1 MPVARVNGITLAY
14 EEAGAGV
21 PLLFVHEFVG
31 DSKSW
36 HLQVRFFA
44 RRYRTITFNARGY
57 PPSAVPPKETD
68 YSQDIAV
75 EDIKGILDNL
85 KIDRAH
91 ICGLSMGAYSTLNFG
106 LRYPD
111 RVLSLTLA
119 GCGSGSFGDRAL
131 FLTECRR
138 AIERFEQNDMQ
149 KVADFY
155 TMGPTRVQFRDK
167 DPLGWQEFYD
177 QFVVQSASGHAL
189 TMRGVQMKRPT
200 IVELAPKFEKL
211 DVPVL
216 IIVGDEDDPCIES
229 SIFMKRKMP
238 AAGLIV
244 IPKSGHAVN
253 LEEPEIFNRE
263 LLNFLTAVE
272 SKRWHRRNPMSIGGA
287 GIFPVHLLEDQS
299 ETDGLAMTDN
309 TR

>member
-1 MPVARVNGITLAY
+1 MPVAKVNGVNLVY

-36 HLQVRFFA
+36 HLQVRYFA
-44 RRYRTITFNARGY
+44 RRYRTITFNARGF
-57 PPSAVPPKETD
+57 PPSDVPQSEAD

-75 EDIKGILDNL
+75 EDIKGILDHL
-85 KIDRAH
+85 EVEKAH
-91 ICGLSMGAYSTLNFG
+91 VCGLSMGAYSTLNFG
-106 LRYPD
+106 LRFPE

-119 GCGSGSFGDRAL
+119 GCGSGSFGDRLL
-131 FLTECRR
+131 FLTECER
-138 AIERFEQNDMQ
+138 AIACFEQNDMK

-155 TMGPTRVQFRDK
+155 TLGPTRVQFRDK

-177 QFVVQSASGHAL
+177 QFVLQSAQGHAL
-189 TMRGVQMKRPT
+189 TMRGIQMKRPT
-200 IVELAPKFEKL
+200 IVELGTKLEKL
-211 DVPVL
+211 SIPVL

-229 SIFMKRKMP
+229 SIFMKRKIP

-244 IPKSGHAVN
+244 VPKSGHAVN

-263 LLNFLTAVE
+263 LMKFIDAAG
-272 SKRWHRRNPMSIGGA
+272 SQQWHRRNPMSVGGA
-287 GIFPVHLLEDQS
+287 GIFPVKRQ
-299 ETDGLAMTDN
+299 TDDSSALDLATA
-309 TR
+309 R